1 MNTEKPNQTDR
12 VRDEATIAK
21 LRELGQKLF
30 SGDIN
35 KARLA
40 AHQLSWMQED
50 GFTILKMALLGNYSR
65 DTKKAAAYGLR
76 SMKGRMKK
84 LAIELLQEGLK
95 DSDLQTHA
103 ASKKALQLMKIL
115 PPEPARPGKP
125 KRPNRPGQQGQQR
138 SGQRPPQRP
147 GGRIQNLPPEQRPK
161 RPYPQDRPNRY

>member
-1 MNTEKPNQTDR
+1 MNMEPQNQTER
-12 VRDEATIAK
+12 VRDEQTIAK
-21 LRELGQKLF
+21 LKDLGQKLF

-50 GFTILKMALLGNYSR
+50 GFTILKMALLGNYPR

-84 LAIELLQEGLK
+84 AAIELLQQGLR
-95 DSDLQTHA
+95 DRDAQTRA

-115 PPEPARPGKP
+115 PPEPARPQKRGKP
-125 KRPNRPGQQGQQR
+125 RGPQDQR
-138 SGQRPPQRP
+138 PQRP
-147 GGRIQNLPPEQRPK
+147 GGQRIQNLPPEQRPK
-161 RPYPQDRPNRY
+161 RSYPQDRPSQGRHPNH

>member
-1 MNTEKPNQTDR
+1 MNTEKQNQTER
-12 VRDEATIAK
+12 VRDEQTIAQLK
-21 LRELGQKLF
+21 DLSQKLF

-50 GFTILKMALLGNYSR
+50 GFTILKLALFGRYPR

-84 LAIELLQEGLK
+84 VAIELLQEGLRDRDRTTK
-95 DSDLQTHA
+95 A

-115 PPEPARPGKP
+115 PPERRPQKP
-125 KRPNRPGQQGQQR
+125 KPQGSNRPQRPGQQ
-138 SGQRPPQRP
+138 
-147 GGRIQNLPPEQRPK
+147 RIQNLPPEQREK
-161 RPYPQDRPNRY
+161 RSPLDQPNHHRH